1 MNPLNALIVHFAN
14 DELSETLRF
23 ILDNKDYV
31 RYISLYVNER
41 LNPEKTLRS
50 EFSKQDFDLLIF
62 TFSGGQTA
70 LAEKL
75 LRSVSAAKNGKPILI
90 CVGNVRSE
98 KVLEFLALGVSD
110 VVLAPLKDEDIIL
123 RLSRLGRIS
132 GQCDDLI
139 QKSTERIAL
148 RRIIGTSPAF
158 IDEINKL
165 PLIAK
170 CDVCVLI
177 TGETGTGKEVVAR
190 TIHYLSSRPDKPFVP
205 VNCGAIPK
213 DLIENE
219 LFGHEKGAFTGA
231 VDSHAGLINE
241 ADGGT
246 LFLDEIDSL
255 PLMAQV
261 KLLRFLQDKEFRPLG
276 SVKTRKADVRII
288 AASNHDLEELVQ
300 NEKIRFDLYY
310 RLNVMQIA
318 LPPLRERPEDVR
330 PLARHFL
337 ERYSE
342 EFRRPV
348 VSIDPDALLMLQSNY
363 WQGNVREL
371 ENVIERAVLLCGSDT
386 ITVSDIRI
394 AGSPKQ
400 RLQESLRS
408 AKARVVAE
416 FESAYLKNILEI
428 YRGNIT
434 RSARAA
440 GKNRRA
446 FFQLIRKYQI
456 NVERFK
462 S

>member
-1 MNPLNALIVHFAN
+1 MNLLNALIVHFAN
-14 DELSETLRF
+14 DELIEKLCSV
-23 ILDNKDYV
+23 LDKENNV
-31 RYISLYVNER
+31 RYTLLDAGKRDSQDTLINELSR
-41 LNPEKTLRS
+41 GS
-50 EFSKQDFDLLIF
+50 YGVLILTF
-62 TFSGGQTA
+62 TEEQAGS
-70 LAEKL
+70 AEKL
-75 LRSVSAAKNGKPILI
+75 LKFLSATKPTTPVLI
-90 CVGNVRSE
+90 CVENMRPE
-98 KVLEFLALGVSD
+98 RVLEFLRYGVSD
-110 VVLAPLKDEDIIL
+110 FALAPLDAGDIVL
-123 RLSRLGRIS
+123 RLRRLTRNEPLY
-132 GQCDDLI
+132 DDLI
-139 QKSTERIAL
+139 KESTERIAL
-148 RRIIGTSPAF
+148 RRIIGTNPAF

-205 VNCGAIPK
+205 VNCGAIPN

-231 VDSHAGLINE
+231 MDSHTGLINE
-241 ADGGT
+241 ANGGT

-300 NEKIRFDLYY
+300 KEKIRFDLYY
-310 RLNVMQIA
+310 RLNVMQIM

-330 PLARHFL
+330 PLASHFL
-337 ERYSE
+337 EKYSE
-342 EFRRPV
+342 EFRKPV
-348 VSIDPDALLMLQSNY
+348 HSIEPDALLMLQNNN

-371 ENVIERAVLLCGSDT
+371 ENVIERAVLLSTSDT
-386 ITVSDIRI
+386 ITLSDIGI
-394 AGSPKQ
+394 ARPPRGKF
-400 RLQESLRS
+400 QESLRS

-416 FESAYLKNILEI
+416 FERAYIKNILET

-434 RSARAA
+434 RSAMAA

-462 S
+462 P